1 MTRCRVMIM
10 IFSFLFS
17 WNITN
22 VSYDH
27 FVVNFVHTVTL
38 FLFHMSIDIFLV
50 RRNVS
55 SSWCPPV
62 AMGIYFSVQ
71 ISLFCY
77 VLTIFF
83 GLNFL
88 RYHHFLSVLIPFSL
102 WPRSCNLAHTN
113 KKQKQKQNKNPKAVF
128 GRRRMLYVIMLC
140 VIIL

>member
-1 MTRCRVMIM
+1 MLSLHFMTRCRVMIM

-55 SSWCPPV
+55 RTLGARLLQWV
-62 AMGIYFSVQ
+62 YVFQFKFHYFVM
-71 ISLFCY
+71 Y
-77 VLTIFF
+77 
-83 GLNFL
+83 
-88 RYHHFLSVLIPFSL
+88 
-102 WPRSCNLAHTN
+102 
-113 KKQKQKQNKNPKAVF
+113 
-128 GRRRMLYVIMLC
+128 
-140 VIIL
+140 